1 MEIETHKIL
10 KQNFNKKRNFIKL
23 PYFVIFFIIIYF
35 LINIIIYILY
45 FKNKYIYSLNET
57 LRKINNE
64 LSKAKVKVLSMEKIT
79 LNYDE
84 RIKKIN
90 EKMNDI
96 LNEKLSHDNVTAIF
110 NNYINKKYIEEQNN
124 FCKNEY
130 IFYNKN
136 YEEKIKISNVIFDNF
151 NYYMFVYK
159 SNDIVSN
166 FIIKEKAWEMG
177 ETKNILNG
185 LNYYSKKKNITN
197 NDIYILDIGAIIGWF
212 TFILGKYGYQIISF
226 EPSNINYYILKKN
239 YCLNKNLDVTLINK
253 GLFTEEKKCYLYNE
267 KRNIGNGM
275 SICGQNNTMPKNIIN
290 TGEIILTKLSNY
302 IPYLSEKNLAL
313 IKIDVEGSEGK
324 VIESGIELITKYHVP
339 FIFLEFTPSSL
350 KLHGTEPRDFLQ
362 MFINNGYKI
371 SKISFFNQEYSSP
384 DEIIATCPDLV
395 NLYIIY
401 SKFLE
406 NK

>member
-1 MEIETHKIL
+1 M
-10 KQNFNKKRNFIKL
+10 KQ
-23 PYFVIFFIIIYF
+23 
-35 LINIIIYILY
+35 
-45 FKNKYIYSLNET
+45 
-57 LRKINNE
+57 INND
-64 LSKAKVKVLSMEKIT
+64 LSKAKVKVLSMEEII
-79 LNYDE
+79 LNFDE

-90 EKMNDI
+90 EKINDI
-96 LNEKLSHDNVTAIF
+96 LNEKLPHDNLTTIF
-110 NNYINKKYIEEQNN
+110 NNIINKKYIEEQNN

-136 YEEKIKISNVIFDNF
+136 YEEKIKISNVIFENF

-159 SNDIVSN
+159 SDDIVSN
-166 FIIKEKAWEMG
+166 IIIKEKAWETG
-177 ETKNILNG
+177 ETKNLLNG

-197 NDIYILDIGAIIGWF
+197 NDIYILDIGANIGWY
-212 TFILGKYGYQIISF
+212 TFIFGKYGYQIISF
-226 EPSNINYYILKKN
+226 EPSNINYYILRKN
-239 YCLNKNLDVTLINK
+239 YCLNKNLNITLINK
-253 GLFTEEKKCYLYNE
+253 GLFTEEKKCYLYSYKN
-267 KRNIGNGM
+267 NIGNGM
-275 SICGQNNTMPKNIIN
+275 SICDQNNTKPKNVIK

-302 IPYLSEKNLAL
+302 IPYLSKKNLAL

-324 VIESGIELITKYHVP
+324 VIESGIELITEYHVP

-350 KLHGTEPRDFLQ
+350 KLHGTEPKEFLQ

-384 DEIIATCPDLV
+384 DEIIAACHDLV

-401 SKFLE
+401 SKFYE

>member
-1 MEIETHKIL
+1 MEIIETHKIL

-197 NDIYILDIGAIIGWF
+197 NDIYILDIGANIGWF

-324 VIESGIELITKYHVP
+324 VIESGIE
-339 FIFLEFTPSSL
+339 
-350 KLHGTEPRDFLQ
+350 
-362 MFINNGYKI
+362 
-371 SKISFFNQEYSSP
+371 
-384 DEIIATCPDLV
+384 
-395 NLYIIY
+395 
-401 SKFLE
+401 
-406 NK
+406 